1 MVELAHD
8 PVVRVCQARV
18 ALEPSDGVLRAHPG
32 GVDQV
37 VVLLL
42 LGSQDPVVLG
52 SLVGD
57 HECGAGQILA
67 GSLVAPVDLDADP
80 VFFRG

>member
-1 MVELAHD
+1 MVELAYD
-8 PVVRVCQARV
+8 PVVRICQTRV
-18 ALEPSDGVLRAHPG
+18 ALEPSDGVLHAHPS

-52 SLVGD
+52 SLVGIMSVVP
-57 HECGAGQILA
+57 GR
-67 GSLVAPVDLDADP
+67 SLPVP
-80 VFFRG
+80 

>member
-1 MVELAHD
+1 MLYAH
-8 PVVRVCQARV
+8 
-18 ALEPSDGVLRAHPG
+18 SG

-42 LGSQDPVVLG
+42 LGSQNPVVLG
-52 SLVGD
+52 PLVGD
-57 HECGAGQILA
+57 HERRAGQILA
-67 GSLVAPVDLDADP
+67 GSLIAPVDSDADP